1 MFQFLHR
8 YLPSRNSHRP
18 SRGGSTITLIEEE
31 KTPFQQ
37 RLDRTVRRLRSVW
50 RVNVVMVVAI
60 ALFASVQLL
69 LFARNPDTDG
79 SLPVVYVPPELVG
92 HFSGTAILIPS
103 FTVYSFLFWLFMFL
117 SFAIL
122 IGGIAWAAWS
132 VREYGEDFLGEAF
145 MIILLCC
152 FGITFFQW
160 FARISRYADPFLG
173 TKNVS
178 EAQAFVNAAHGGE
191 HEKIRALLAEK
202 GLATTP
208 AAELL
213 FTEIALHNGEMLPH
227 ARYEQALT
235 TRHLAVKPGS
245 PEDARL
251 DYALEYRLHGKA
263 VSQPAQDFL
272 LRQEAVRKTALKR
285 AVSTFTIMVLAG
297 CGMFFF
303 RRRIRVLDGY
313 RGNDEIM
320 EKAGLH
326 G

>member
-1 MFQFLHR
+1 MNSH
-8 YLPSRNSHRP
+8 LPSR
-18 SRGGSTITLIEEE
+18 GDSTITIKEE

-37 RLDRTVRRLRSVW
+37 RLDSTVRHLRSVW
-50 RVNVVMVVAI
+50 RVNVVIVVVT
-60 ALFASVQLL
+60 ALFAVAQL
-69 LFARNPDTDG
+69 LFAGNLDTDG

-92 HFSGTAILIPS
+92 HFSGTAILVPS
-103 FTVYSFLFWLFMFL
+103 FTVYAFLFYLFTCL
-117 SFAIL
+117 SLAIF
-122 IGGIAWAAWS
+122 IGGMTRLVWLT
-132 VREYGEDFLGEAF
+132 REYNEIVNGEAF
-145 MIILLCC
+145 VTLISCC
-152 FGITFFQW
+152 FGLVVFQY
-160 FARISRYADPFLG
+160 FARISRDADPFLG

-178 EAQAFVNAAHGGE
+178 EAQAFVNAAYDGE

-213 FTEIALHNGEMLPH
+213 LTEIALHNGEELPH
-227 ARYEQALT
+227 ARYEQALV

-272 LRQEAVRKTALKR
+272 LQQEAARKTALKR
-285 AVSTFTIMVLAG
+285 AAGVFAVMVLAG
-297 CGMFFF
+297 CVMFFF
-303 RRRIRVLDGY
+303 HRRIRVLDGY

>member
-1 MFQFLHR
+1 MFQFLYRHLPSMNSH
-8 YLPSRNSHRP
+8 LPSR
-18 SRGGSTITLIEEE
+18 GDSTITIEEE

-37 RLDRTVRRLRSVW
+37 RLDSTVRHLRSVW
-50 RVNVVMVVAI
+50 RVNVVIVVVT
-60 ALFASVQLL
+60 ALFAVAQL
-69 LFARNPDTDG
+69 LFAGNLDTDG

-92 HFSGTAILIPS
+92 HFSGTAILVPS
-103 FTVYSFLFWLFMFL
+103 FTVYAFLFYLFTCL
-117 SFAIL
+117 SLAIF
-122 IGGIAWAAWS
+122 IGGMTRLIWLT
-132 VREYGEDFLGEAF
+132 REYNEIVNGEAF
-145 MIILLCC
+145 VTLISCC
-152 FGITFFQW
+152 FGLVVFQY
-160 FARISRYADPFLG
+160 FARISRDADPVLG

-178 EAQAFVNAAHGGE
+178 EAQAFVNAAYDGE

-213 FTEIALHNGEMLPH
+213 LTEIALHNGEELPH
-227 ARYEQALT
+227 ARYEQALV

-245 PEDARL
+245 PEDSRL
-251 DYALEYRLHGKA
+251 DYALEYRLYGKA

-272 LRQEAVRKTALKR
+272 LQQEAARQTALKR
-285 AVSTFTIMVLAG
+285 AAGVFAVMVLAG
-297 CGMFFF
+297 CVMFFF

>member
-1 MFQFLHR
+1 MFQFLYRHLPSMNSH
-8 YLPSRNSHRP
+8 LPSR
-18 SRGGSTITLIEEE
+18 GDSTITIEEE

-37 RLDRTVRRLRSVW
+37 RLDSTVRHLRSVW
-50 RVNVVMVVAI
+50 RVNVVIVVVT
-60 ALFASVQLL
+60 ALFAVAQL
-69 LFARNPDTDG
+69 LFAGNLDTDG

-92 HFSGTAILIPS
+92 HFSGTAILVPY
-103 FTVYSFLFWLFMFL
+103 FTVYAFLFYLFTCL
-117 SFAIL
+117 SLAIF
-122 IGGIAWAAWS
+122 IGGMTRLVWLT
-132 VREYGEDFLGEAF
+132 REYNEIVNGEAF
-145 MIILLCC
+145 VTLISCC
-152 FGITFFQW
+152 FGLVVFQY
-160 FARISRYADPFLG
+160 FARISRNADPFLG

-178 EAQAFVNAAHGGE
+178 EAQAFVNAAYDGE

-213 FTEIALHNGEMLPH
+213 LTEIALHNGEELPH
-227 ARYEQALT
+227 ARYEQALV
-235 TRHLAVKPGS
+235 TRHLAVKPDS

-251 DYALEYRLHGKA
+251 SYALEYRLHGKA

-272 LRQEAVRKTALKR
+272 LQQEAARKTALKR
-285 AVSTFTIMVLAG
+285 AAGVFAVMVLAG
-297 CGMFFF
+297 CVMFFF

>member
-8 YLPSRNSHRP
+8 HLPSRNSHRP

-31 KTPFQQ
+31 KKPFQQ

-60 ALFASVQLL
+60 ALFATIQLL

-92 HFSGTAILIPS
+92 HFSGTAILVPS
-103 FTVYSFLFWLFMFL
+103 FTVYAFLFYLFTCL
-117 SFAIL
+117 SLAIF
-122 IGGIAWAAWS
+122 IGGMTRLVWLT
-132 VREYGEDFLGEAF
+132 REYNEIVNGEAF
-145 MIILLCC
+145 VTLISCC
-152 FGITFFQW
+152 FGLVVFQY
-160 FARISRYADPFLG
+160 FARISRDADPFLG

-178 EAQAFVNAAHGGE
+178 EAQAFVNAAYDGE

-202 GLATTP
+202 GLVTTP

-213 FTEIALHNGEMLPH
+213 LTEIALHNGEELPH
-227 ARYEQALT
+227 ARYEQALV

-251 DYALEYRLHGKA
+251 GYALEYRLHGKA

-272 LRQEAVRKTALKR
+272 LRQEAARKTALKR
-285 AVSTFTIMVLAG
+285 TASTFTIMVLAG
-297 CGMFFF
+297 CAMFFF

>member
-8 YLPSRNSHRP
+8 HLPSRNSHRP
-18 SRGGSTITLIEEE
+18 SRGGSTITLIE
-31 KTPFQQ
+31 KKPFQQ

-60 ALFASVQLL
+60 ALFATIQLL

-92 HFSGTAILIPS
+92 YFSGTAILVPS
-103 FTVYSFLFWLFMFL
+103 FTVYAFLFWLFMFL
-117 SFAIL
+117 SLAIF
-122 IGGIAWAAWS
+122 IGGMTRLVWLT
-132 VREYGEDFLGEAF
+132 REYNEIVNGEAF
-145 MIILLCC
+145 VTLISCC
-152 FGITFFQW
+152 LGLVVFQY
-160 FARISRYADPFLG
+160 FARISRNADPFLG

-178 EAQAFVNAAHGGE
+178 EAQAFVNAAYDGE

-213 FTEIALHNGEMLPH
+213 FTEIALHNGEVLPH
-227 ARYEQALT
+227 ARYEQALA

-251 DYALEYRLHGKA
+251 GYALEYRLHGKA

-272 LRQEAVRKTALKR
+272 LRQEAARKTALKR
-285 AVSTFTIMVLAG
+285 TASTFTIMVLAG

>member
-1 MFQFLHR
+1 M
-8 YLPSRNSHRP
+8 
-18 SRGGSTITLIEEE
+18 T
-31 KTPFQQ
+31 
-37 RLDRTVRRLRSVW
+37 RLVW
-50 RVNVVMVVAI
+50 
-60 ALFASVQLL
+60 L
-69 LFARNPDTDG
+69 T
-79 SLPVVYVPPELVG
+79 
-92 HFSGTAILIPS
+92 
-103 FTVYSFLFWLFMFL
+103 
-117 SFAIL
+117 
-122 IGGIAWAAWS
+122 
-132 VREYGEDFLGEAF
+132 REYNEIVNGEAF
-145 MIILLCC
+145 VTLISCC
-152 FGITFFQW
+152 FGLVVFQY
-160 FARISRYADPFLG
+160 FARISRDADPFLG

-178 EAQAFVNAAHGGE
+178 EAQAFVNAAHDGE

-213 FTEIALHNGEMLPH
+213 LTEIALHNGEELPH
-227 ARYEQALT
+227 ARYEQALV

-251 DYALEYRLHGKA
+251 GYALESRLHGKA

-272 LRQEAVRKTALKR
+272 RQQEEARRTALKR
-285 AVSTFTIMVLAG
+285 AAGVFAVMALAG

-303 RRRIRVLDGY
+303 RRRIRVLDDY

>member
-1 MFQFLHR
+1 MFQFLYRHLPSMNSH
-8 YLPSRNSHRP
+8 LPSR
-18 SRGGSTITLIEEE
+18 GDSTITIKEE

-37 RLDRTVRRLRSVW
+37 RLDSTVRHLRSVW
-50 RVNVVMVVAI
+50 RVNVVIVVVT
-60 ALFASVQLL
+60 ALFAVAQL
-69 LFARNPDTDG
+69 LFAGNLDTDG

-92 HFSGTAILIPS
+92 HFSGTAILVPS
-103 FTVYSFLFWLFMFL
+103 FTVYAFLFYLFTCL
-117 SFAIL
+117 SLAIF
-122 IGGIAWAAWS
+122 IGGMTRLVWLT
-132 VREYGEDFLGEAF
+132 REYNEIVNGEAF
-145 MIILLCC
+145 VTLISCC
-152 FGITFFQW
+152 FGLVVFQY
-160 FARISRYADPFLG
+160 FARISRDADPFLG

-178 EAQAFVNAAHGGE
+178 EAQAFVNAAYDGE

-213 FTEIALHNGEMLPH
+213 LTEIALHNGEELPH
-227 ARYEQALT
+227 ARYEQALV

-272 LRQEAVRKTALKR
+272 LQQEAARKTALKR
-285 AVSTFTIMVLAG
+285 AAGVFAVMVLAG
-297 CGMFFF
+297 CVMFFF

>member
-1 MFQFLHR
+1 MNSH
-8 YLPSRNSHRP
+8 LPSR
-18 SRGGSTITLIEEE
+18 GDSTITIDEE

-37 RLDRTVRRLRSVW
+37 RLDSTVRHLRSVW
-50 RVNVVMVVAI
+50 RVNVVIVVVT
-60 ALFASVQLL
+60 ALLAVAQL
-69 LFARNPDTDG
+69 LFAGNLDTDG

-92 HFSGTAILIPS
+92 HFSGTAILVPS
-103 FTVYSFLFWLFMFL
+103 FTVYAFLFYLFTCL
-117 SFAIL
+117 SLAIF
-122 IGGIAWAAWS
+122 IGGMTRLVWLT
-132 VREYGEDFLGEAF
+132 REYNEIVNGEAF
-145 MIILLCC
+145 VTLISCC
-152 FGITFFQW
+152 FGLVVFQY
-160 FARISRYADPFLG
+160 FARISRDADPFLG

-178 EAQAFVNAAHGGE
+178 EAQAFVNAAHDGE

-213 FTEIALHNGEMLPH
+213 LTEIALHNGEELPH
-227 ARYEQALT
+227 ARYEQALV
-235 TRHLAVKPGS
+235 TRHLAVKPDS

-251 DYALEYRLHGKA
+251 SYTLEYRLHGKA

-272 LRQEAVRKTALKR
+272 RQQEAARKTALKR
-285 AVSTFTIMVLAG
+285 AAGVFAVMVLAG
-297 CGMFFF
+297 CVMFFF

>member
-1 MFQFLHR
+1 MNSH
-8 YLPSRNSHRP
+8 LPSR
-18 SRGGSTITLIEEE
+18 GDSTITIKEE

-37 RLDRTVRRLRSVW
+37 RLDSTVRHLRSVW
-50 RVNVVMVVAI
+50 RVNVVIVVVT
-60 ALFASVQLL
+60 ALFAVAQL
-69 LFARNPDTDG
+69 LFAGNLDTDG

-92 HFSGTAILIPS
+92 HFSGTAILVPS
-103 FTVYSFLFWLFMFL
+103 FTVYAFLFYLFTCL
-117 SFAIL
+117 SLAIF
-122 IGGIAWAAWS
+122 IGGMTRLVWLT
-132 VREYGEDFLGEAF
+132 REYNEIVNGEAF
-145 MIILLCC
+145 VTLISCC
-152 FGITFFQW
+152 FGLVVFQY
-160 FARISRYADPFLG
+160 FARISRDADPFLG

-178 EAQAFVNAAHGGE
+178 EAQAFVNAAYDGE

-213 FTEIALHNGEMLPH
+213 LTEIALHNGEELPH
-227 ARYEQALT
+227 ARYEQALV

-272 LRQEAVRKTALKR
+272 LQQEAARKTALKR
-285 AVSTFTIMVLAG
+285 AAGVFAVMVLAG
-297 CGMFFF
+297 CVMFFF

>member
-1 MFQFLHR
+1 MNSH
-8 YLPSRNSHRP
+8 LPSR
-18 SRGGSTITLIEEE
+18 GDSTITIKEE

-37 RLDRTVRRLRSVW
+37 RLDSTVRHLRSVW
-50 RVNVVMVVAI
+50 RVNVVIVVVT
-60 ALFASVQLL
+60 ALFAVAQL
-69 LFARNPDTDG
+69 LFAGNLDTDG

-92 HFSGTAILIPS
+92 HFSGTAILVPS
-103 FTVYSFLFWLFMFL
+103 FTVYAFLFYLFTCL
-117 SFAIL
+117 SLASF
-122 IGGIAWAAWS
+122 IGGMTRLVWLT
-132 VREYGEDFLGEAF
+132 REYNEIVNGEAF
-145 MIILLCC
+145 VTLISCC
-152 FGITFFQW
+152 FGLVVFQY
-160 FARISRYADPFLG
+160 FARISRDADPFLG

-178 EAQAFVNAAHGGE
+178 EAQAFVNAAYDGE

-213 FTEIALHNGEMLPH
+213 LTEIALHNGEELPH
-227 ARYEQALT
+227 ARYEQALV

-272 LRQEAVRKTALKR
+272 LQQEAARKTALKR
-285 AVSTFTIMVLAG
+285 AAGVFAVMVLAG
-297 CGMFFF
+297 CVMFFF

>member
-1 MFQFLHR
+1 MFQFLYRHLPSMNSH
-8 YLPSRNSHRP
+8 LPSR
-18 SRGGSTITLIEEE
+18 GDSTITIKEE

-37 RLDRTVRRLRSVW
+37 RLDSTVRHLRSVW
-50 RVNVVMVVAI
+50 RVNVVIVVVT
-60 ALFASVQLL
+60 ALFAVAQL
-69 LFARNPDTDG
+69 LFAGNLDTDG

-92 HFSGTAILIPS
+92 HFSGTAILVPS
-103 FTVYSFLFWLFMFL
+103 FTVYAFLFYLFTCL
-117 SFAIL
+117 SLAIF
-122 IGGIAWAAWS
+122 IGGMTRLVWLT
-132 VREYGEDFLGEAF
+132 REYNEIVNGEAF
-145 MIILLCC
+145 VTLISCC
-152 FGITFFQW
+152 FGLVVFQY
-160 FARISRYADPFLG
+160 FARISRDADPFLG

-178 EAQAFVNAAHGGE
+178 EAQAFVNAAYDGE

-213 FTEIALHNGEMLPH
+213 LTEIALHNGEELPH
-227 ARYEQALT
+227 ARYEQALV

-272 LRQEAVRKTALKR
+272 LQQEAARKTALKR
-285 AVSTFTIMVLAG
+285 AAGVFAVMVLAG
-297 CGMFFF
+297 CVMFFF
-303 RRRIRVLDGY
+303 HRRIRVLDGY